1 MLVFNV
7 RINFYEKYENKII
20 KWLNKQQIDF
30 IQYEKGMNPVW
41 NGVEAEKKQKWK
53 KLKRN
58 RVKVQNIYAE
68 EAGTQIKLID
78 TDINRFFF

>member
-30 IQYEKGMNPVW
+30 RQYEKVMNLV
-41 NGVEAEKKQKWK
+41 
-53 KLKRN
+53 
-58 RVKVQNIYAE
+58 
-68 EAGTQIKLID
+68 
-78 TDINRFFF
+78 

>member
-30 IQYEKGMNPVW
+30 IQYEKGMNPV
-41 NGVEAEKKQKWK
+41 
-53 KLKRN
+53 
-58 RVKVQNIYAE
+58 
-68 EAGTQIKLID
+68 
-78 TDINRFFF
+78 